1 MAETEPRYMVIR
13 ESSLREVKE
22 QVDHFIG
29 LGWVPIGGLSTEPLR
44 RGDYQ
49 IIYFQTLWLPHD

>member
-29 LGWVPIGGLSTEPLR
+29 LGRKTGAAGEN
-44 RGDYQ
+44 
-49 IIYFQTLWLPHD
+49 